1 MSPSTGAGRNLFAAL
16 RARFPANLDSIAVQP
31 ADPSSGALPA
41 YTWRELDETSAR
53 IANLIDS
60 LALPPGAR
68 VAAQTEKSVEALILY
83 LAVLR
88 TGRVYLPLNTAYQ
101 PTEIDYFMKDAEP
114 ALVVCSGKALDSV
127 AAIARQAGIARVYSL
142 NEDRT
147 GTLLEAAALHGSKH
161 EPATVRADDTAVT
174 LYTSGTTGRSKGAML
189 SHGNLLA
196 NTGTLHA
203 YWGWRSTDVL
213 IHALPIF
220 HVHGLFVAA
229 QGALFSGSK
238 MLWFNRFNAK
248 AIVQRL
254 PEASVFMGVPTLYVR
269 MLQES
274 GLTQEACGH
283 MRLFTAGSA
292 PLLPDT
298 FDRWRERTGDT
309 IVERYGMSET
319 VMLTSNPYH
328 ARDGERRAGTVGFPL
343 PGVQLRI
350 SDEYGKECPRGAV
363 GGIEVKGPSVF
374 KGYWRAPELSKQSF
388 TSDGWFRTGDM
399 GSIDQHGYVTI
410 VGRSKDLIITGG
422 YNVYPAEVES
432 YLNDMPGVG
441 ESAVIGVPHPD
452 FGEAVVAVITAEP
465 GATPEPAALIAEL
478 KTKIAN
484 FKVPKR
490 VFVTNELPRNV
501 MGKVQKATLR
511 KEHQKL
517 FDAGQAPA

>member
-1 MSPSTGAGRNLFAAL
+1 
-16 RARFPANLDSIAVQP
+16 
-31 ADPSSGALPA
+31 
-41 YTWRELDETSAR
+41 
-53 IANLIDS
+53 
-60 LALPPGAR
+60 
-68 VAAQTEKSVEALILY
+68 
-83 LAVLR
+83 
-88 TGRVYLPLNTAYQ
+88 
-101 PTEIDYFMKDAEP
+101 
-114 ALVVCSGKALDSV
+114 
-127 AAIARQAGIARVYSL
+127 
-142 NEDRT
+142 
-147 GTLLEAAALHGSKH
+147 
-161 EPATVRADDTAVT
+161 
-174 LYTSGTTGRSKGAML
+174 
-189 SHGNLLA
+189 
-196 NTGTLHA
+196 
-203 YWGWRSTDVL
+203 
-213 IHALPIF
+213 
-220 HVHGLFVAA
+220 
-229 QGALFSGSK
+229 
-238 MLWFNRFNAK
+238 
-248 AIVQRL
+248 
-254 PEASVFMGVPTLYVR
+254 
-269 MLQES
+269 
-274 GLTQEACGH
+274 
-283 MRLFTAGSA
+283 
-292 PLLPDT
+292 
-298 FDRWRERTGDT
+298 
-309 IVERYGMSET
+309 
-319 VMLTSNPYH
+319 
-328 ARDGERRAGTVGFPL
+328 
-343 PGVQLRI
+343 VQLRI
-350 SDEYGKECPRGAV
+350 SDEHGKECPRGAV